1 MSINDE
7 LRKMSEIDRF
17 RAKPDPGLNL
27 SGKFFSTKFAQFN
40 TEFGEP
46 LIFAIG
52 NAYVP
57 KILRCLIE
65 SQQQQLSSC

>member
-1 MSINDE
+1 MDLIKFEKLEDLSKNRIPDSIC
-7 LRKMSEIDRF
+7 
-17 RAKPDPGLNL
+17 PGN
-27 SGKFFSTKFAQFN
+27 FFSTKFAQFN
-40 TEFGEP
+40 TEFGEL